1 MSSIANGTLS
11 HVHTQPIIVIL
22 ISLLLKRDY
31 LRILDFRIVLGIFSF
46 FWRFVPDSNLAFAS
60 DNLIEPLVLEFLD
73 FRDRLWIPFFLAFL
87 RGRF

>member
-1 MSSIANGTLS
+1 MSSIANGTPS
-11 HVHTQPIIVIL
+11 HVHTQPIIVCL

-31 LRILDFRIVLGIFSF
+31 LRILDFRIVLGILSF
-46 FWRFVPDSNLAFAS
+46 LRRFVPDSNLAFAS
-60 DNLIEPLVLEFLD
+60 DNLIEPIVLEFLN